1 MPYILTRFH
10 SMSNEGVGFLLPN
23 VYYFLCAKQESNK
36 LYEPHLAL
44 KGYQL
49 VKWKMLS
56 NGI

>member
-1 MPYILTRFH
+1 
-10 SMSNEGVGFLLPN
+10 MSNEGVGFLLPN